1 MFNIELK
8 KKSYKIS
15 FKSLLVKIQWS
26 KTDREQGVGGD
37 WHKMQEEKSVLPL
50 SVKLAK
56 IIPNSGKGI

>member
-26 KTDREQGVGGD
+26 KTDREQGVGGGGTGT
-37 WHKMQEEKSVLPL
+37 KCRKKNQFYLYL
-50 SVKLAK
+50 
-56 IIPNSGKGI
+56 

>member
-26 KTDREQGVGGD
+26 KTDREQGAGGG
-37 WHKMQEEKSVLPL
+37 
-50 SVKLAK
+50 LAQNAGRK
-56 IIPNSGKGI
+56 ISSTFICKTSQNNTK